1 MTPIEFIYTLPA
13 YRRTSLRQM
22 AEELNKAG
30 ITTKRGCKWRAS
42 SVYLLF
48 GRDNNKYHSTPK
60 LPQAHVTKALR
71 NLSRAESLIRSSLQI
86 LQDTNG

>member
-13 YRRTSLRQM
+13 HRRTSLRQM
-22 AEELNKAG
+22 AEELNAAG
-30 ITTKRGCKWRAS
+30 ITTKRGCAWRAS

-48 GRDNNKYHSTPK
+48 GRDNNRYHSTPK

-86 LQDTNG
+86 LQETNG